1 MREVAEANLEQL
13 KKEHRKL
20 DSEIQELIE
29 SEPYNEDL
37 IKKMKNQKL
46 LLRNQILRMENQD

>member
-1 MREVAEANLEQL
+1 MTETNLEQL

-20 DSEIQELIE
+20 DLEIQELIE

-46 LLRNQILRMENQD
+46 LLRNQILKMENQN

>member
-1 MREVAEANLEQL
+1 VAEANLEQL

>member
-1 MREVAEANLEQL
+1 MRKVTETNLEQL

-20 DSEIQELIE
+20 DLEIQELIE

-46 LLRNQILRMENQD
+46 LLRNQILKMENQN

>member
-1 MREVAEANLEQL
+1 MTETNIEKL
-13 KKEHRKL
+13 KKKHRKL
-20 DSEIQELIE
+20 DLEIQELVQ

-46 LLRNQILRMENQD
+46 LLKNQILKIENQK